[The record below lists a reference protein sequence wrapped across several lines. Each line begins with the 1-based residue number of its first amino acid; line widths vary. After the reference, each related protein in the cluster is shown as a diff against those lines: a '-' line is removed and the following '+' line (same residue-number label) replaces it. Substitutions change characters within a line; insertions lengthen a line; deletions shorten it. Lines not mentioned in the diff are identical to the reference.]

1 MTAPSVTRPQARR
14 VSASTFM
21 LIAAWVVASLEGYD
35 LAVYGVTVPAILG
48 DPSLGIDKAEA
59 GTIGSLV
66 GIGMLI
72 GAALA
77 GALVHRTG
85 PRLLLLVGTSVFSL
99 GMAVCTVAA
108 WRPVLRGRTPG
119 RRPRPGRRTADDQRV
134 RRRPQRAGPP
144 QPQRRPDHERLRG
157 RGPVLPL
164 LGTALLPDIS
174 YRWLYVIGVIPVFLA
189 IPLVLRLPE
198 SPFHL
203 SRTGRTAEARA
214 VEEQLGLAPSDAS
227 PTSDPGRW
235 LGIGSLL
242 TGGLAVSTVLFWA
255 MSFCGLLLVFGIS
268 TWLPSIMQAAGF
280 SSARRCC
287 RRPPCGWVSA
297 SGPSSAAVSRTR
309 WAPSV
314 WWSSRSWSAR

>member
-99 GMAVCTVAA
+99 GMAVCTVAGGVPSFGA
-108 WRPVLRGRTPG
+108 GRLVVGLGLGVVLPTINAYVADLSEPG
-119 RRPRPGRRTADDQRV
+119 RRSRNVALIMSGYAAGALCSPCSARPCCPTSRTA
-134 RRRPQRAGPP
+134 GC
-144 QPQRRPDHERLRG
+144 
-157 RGPVLPL
+157 
-164 LGTALLPDIS
+164 T
-174 YRWLYVIGVIPVFLA
+174 
-189 IPLVLRLPE
+189 
-198 SPFHL
+198 
-203 SRTGRTAEARA
+203 
-214 VEEQLGLAPSDAS
+214 
-227 PTSDPGRW
+227 
-235 LGIGSLL
+235 
-242 TGGLAVSTVLFWA
+242 
-255 MSFCGLLLVFGIS
+255 
-268 TWLPSIMQAAGF
+268 
-280 SSARRCC
+280 
-287 RRPPCGWVSA
+287 
-297 SGPSSAAVSRTR
+297 
-309 WAPSV
+309 
-314 WWSSRSWSAR
+314 